1 MKYRLVK
8 KLLAGAMVSS
18 LTLGLAASGPAAA
31 LAAEKTEKAETVYV
45 FTDAS
50 GNTKETTVSSWIK
63 NPEKKATLK
72 DRTELTEILDVEGDA
87 SYTKEDGGLLWE
99 TGGEDVYYQG
109 STDKKAPVSAHF
121 TYYLDGREITPEELA
136 GKSGQVRIRID
147 YENTAK
153 EGDVY
158 VPFAAVTGLLLDNEK
173 VKNVTVD
180 HGTVLS
186 EGLNTIA
193 VGFGLPGMS
202 ENLQDSREKVE
213 ELLKDK
219 SGLLKKF
226 RDLEIPDSV
235 EITMDAEDFSL
246 GMCLTM
252 VISDWAELSEETGE
266 EETGIAGALD
276 EVVSALKEAGE
287 KLSDGAKE
295 LAKGLKKAD
304 TSMPELTDGSHKLAD
319 GVKAYTEGADQADA
333 GAAALAGGAKT
344 LSDGAGT
351 LSEGASEAHAGAG
364 ELLKGMTA
372 LLAGAKD
379 AAGGA
384 KTLQAGAKKAKSGAA
399 ELADGVKTY
408 TGAVGQ
414 LAGGSKELYAG
425 TKTAGSGAAENLD
438 SMSSGLQIIQEPAAA
453 NRKV

>member
-1 MKYRLVK
+1 MKNRLVK

-121 TYYLDGREITPEELA
+121 TYYLDGKEITPEALA

-252 VISDWAELSEETGE
+252 VISDWADERAEGSG
-266 EETGIAGALD
+266 GKAL
-276 EVVSALKEAGE
+276 GRR
-287 KLSDGAKE
+287 
-295 LAKGLKKAD
+295 
-304 TSMPELTDGSHKLAD
+304 
-319 GVKAYTEGADQADA
+319 EGARQRAQ
-333 GAAALAGGAKT
+333 
-344 LSDGAGT
+344 
-351 LSEGASEAHAGAG
+351 EGRYLHAGA
-364 ELLKGMTA
+364 
-372 LLAGAKD
+372 
-379 AAGGA
+379 
-384 KTLQAGAKKAKSGAA
+384 
-399 ELADGVKTY
+399 DG
-408 TGAVGQ
+408 
-414 LAGGSKELYAG
+414 
-425 TKTAGSGAAENLD
+425 
-438 SMSSGLQIIQEPAAA
+438 
-453 NRKV
+453 RKP